1 VRAESSTG
9 EPHPERPS
17 PRAVPRAS
25 GEDGGAGGDTPVEWI
40 DDPGRLEALV
50 DVLVAEP
57 VWGVDTEFHR
67 ERTYFAKLAL
77 VQVAWPGGIALVD
90 PLAVDVAPLARAL
103 AAPDTTVV
111 AHAADQDLEVLER
124 ACGVLP
130 ARLFDTQVAAGF
142 TGMSSPS
149 LAALVERYA
158 GQRPPKGDRL
168 TDWLQRPL
176 DVAQRAY
183 AASDVEH
190 LLTLHAA
197 LVERL
202 TATGRLRWAE
212 DECERLRLRSR
223 GVADPETAW
232 WRIKEARS
240 LRGRSRAIAQ
250 TVAAWRERT
259 AATTDQPVRWVLPD
273 LAVVAIAQRPPHTV
287 DQLRAVRG
295 LDGRFLKG
303 GAGRDI
309 LAAVEHGLDR
319 PSAEIR
325 VPPTEDELDRA
336 LRPAHSLLSA
346 WLAQR
351 AGELQLDATLLG
363 TRADLQAYLRGDE
376 DARLRH
382 GWRRELVGGALE
394 ALLTGEVAVAFERG
408 RGLELVPIRPSASPP
423 HPADS
428 RQPGW
433 SHPRG
438 SPPG

>member
-1 VRAESSTG
+1 
-9 EPHPERPS
+9 
-17 PRAVPRAS
+17 
-25 GEDGGAGGDTPVEWI
+25 VEWV
-40 DDPGRLEALV
+40 DDAARFEELV
-50 DVLVAEP
+50 DVLAAEA

-103 AAPDTTVV
+103 TAPGTTVV
-111 AHAADQDLEVLER
+111 AHAADQDIEVLER

-130 ARLFDTQVAAGF
+130 RRLFDTQVAAGF
-142 TGMSSPS
+142 TGLSSPS
-149 LAALVERYA
+149 LAALVERFA

-176 DVAQRAY
+176 DAAQRAY

-202 TATGRLRWAE
+202 TATGRLRWAQ
-212 DECERLRLRSR
+212 DECERLRVRSR
-223 GVADPETAW
+223 GVADPEVAW
-232 WRIKEARS
+232 WRIKEGRS

-259 AATTDQPVRWVLPD
+259 AARTDQPVRWVLPD
-273 LAVVAIAQRPPHTV
+273 LAVVAIAQRPPHTL
-287 DQLRAVRG
+287 DQLRAIRG
-295 LDGRFLKG
+295 LDGRFLRG
-303 GAGRDI
+303 NAGREI
-309 LAAVEHGLDR
+309 LAAVELGLDR
-319 PSAEIR
+319 PNAEIR

-351 AGELQLDATLLG
+351 AGELQLDPTLLG

-376 DARLRH
+376 DARLRQ
-382 GWRRELVGGALE
+382 GWRRELVGGVLE
-394 ALLTGEVAVAFERG
+394 ALLAGEVAVAFERG
-408 RGLELVPIRPSASPP
+408 RGLALVPVRRDGA
-423 HPADS
+423 ADG
-428 RQPGW
+428 Q
-433 SHPRG
+433 
-438 SPPG
+438 PPGTEEADGQPRESSSAADGQPPGTEEAADGQPRES